1 MLSCA
6 TQKFFVERYAKFLE
20 QGTESSPYRYLALL
34 RNLETARR
42 YLPDSKKRPHLHDAA
57 LRSRQGRPSHRGGR
71 SATRGRIETRRL
83 GLPASDAQ
91 SNLSADLPCNRSGG
105 TRAIGV
111 NRRVLARVA
120 ILDAV
125 GSQLDR
131 ADRGSCQDR
140 VDAREKIEKSLDV
153 VGLGELYLVPD
164 EQGLER
170 LLCRLLAVES
180 DRLPEL
186 DAGYRKAFA
195 GQKVSLG
202 LGEPVGGKRLDFRVM
217 RLRREPSR
225 ICLPGRRC
233 RRSRPWFSRSVP
245 CV

>member
-1 MLSCA
+1 M
-6 TQKFFVERYAKFLE
+6 TPV
-20 QGTESSPYRYLALL
+20 T
-34 RNLETARR
+34 
-42 YLPDSKKRPHLHDAA
+42 
-57 LRSRQGRPSHRGGR
+57 SHRRHLAPAASLQPNILGQPLDHLVVDRPRNRHARGGCL
-71 SATRGRIETRRL
+71 AGDQRI
-83 GLPASDAQ
+83 
-91 SNLSADLPCNRSGG
+91 LSR
-105 TRAIGV
+105 I
-111 NRRVLARVA
+111 A

-153 VGLGELYLVPD
+153 VGLGELHLVPD

-186 DAGYRKAFA
+186 DAGDRKAFA